1 MYMYYHLKINQ
12 ERIVLRRYQINVG
25 VLSGVKNIIL
35 LDDGWQKRQQEEN
48 KDFKD
53 APLEMTLDNLAYV
66 VYSSGTTGRPK
77 GEDRNKL
84 DKRNNILKI

>member
-1 MYMYYHLKINQ
+1 MYYHLKINQ

-48 KDFKD
+48 KDFNKD

-77 GEDRNKL
+77 GEDHNKL
-84 DKRNNILKI
+84 DEIIS